1 MVRFMSAGVYNI
13 EIEQG
18 GDYSLAVT
26 YKDSAGLVIDLSSG
40 YTAKMNIKESYLD
53 STDIDS
59 LTTASGEITLTNGLG
74 TSATG
79 TIAVDGSQ
87 SVVTVTISSGEHGF
101 DVSDFINVS
110 GGAPEEYNGVIEIIS
125 TPTAGTFTYSATAGD
140 TITDSS
146 VSFYKIQPNITIEV
160 GHGTTAAYDFNQ
172 AFYDLELSQA
182 STNTKILRGK
192 VNLVRELN

>member
-1 MVRFMSAGVYNI
+1 MSAGVYNI

-53 STDIDS
+53 TTSIDS
-59 LTTASGEITLTNGLG
+59 LTTSTGEVTLTSGTGL
-74 TSATG
+74 TNTG
-79 TIAVDGSQ
+79 TIVVDSSQ
-87 SVVTVTISSGEHGF
+87 SEVTVTISSGEHLY
-101 DVSDFINVS
+101 NVGEFVNIS
-110 GGAPEEYNGVIEIIS
+110 GSSPEEYNGAFEITS
-125 TPTAGTFTYSATAGD
+125 TPTASTFTYSATAGD

-182 STNTKILRGK
+182 LTNTKILRGK